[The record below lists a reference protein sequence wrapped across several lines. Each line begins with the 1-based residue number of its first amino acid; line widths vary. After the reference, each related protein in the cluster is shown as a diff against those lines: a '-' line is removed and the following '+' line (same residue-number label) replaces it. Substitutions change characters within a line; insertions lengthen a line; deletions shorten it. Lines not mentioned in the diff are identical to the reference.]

1 LVIDPAP
8 FCPRIS
14 LAEASIT
21 QTRRERNPSAKLF
34 YAPREQPASP
44 RELASAKRDP
54 SRATNAKL
62 YSFFHWIP
70 ASEQPASKKIARRIG
85 EQLFWLASD

>member
-21 QTRRERNPSAKLF
+21 QTRRERNLNTRAIPQART
-34 YAPREQPASP
+34 RERERPAVPLMRSCIH
-44 RELASAKRDP
+44 
-54 SRATNAKL
+54 
-62 YSFFHWIP
+62 FFIGYP
-70 ASEQPASKKIARRIG
+70 ASEQPRKQTRKQKKIARRIG
-85 EQLFWLASD
+85 EQLFF